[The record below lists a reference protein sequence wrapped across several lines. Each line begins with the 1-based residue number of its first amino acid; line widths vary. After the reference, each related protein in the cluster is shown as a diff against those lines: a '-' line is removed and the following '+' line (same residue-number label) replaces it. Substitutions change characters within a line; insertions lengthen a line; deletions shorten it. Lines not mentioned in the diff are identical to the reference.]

1 MRESWEN
8 MARYKK
14 LGERLVY
21 KSRIIELYEDHLQ
34 LPNGREVI
42 YDRIQH
48 SGGAAVLPIDEQGKL
63 ILIKQYRNSIDAE
76 VYEIPAGLREPED
89 TTGEICARRELE
101 EEIGYRADSLE
112 FIAQIYGI
120 IGLSNE
126 KTDIFLA
133 ENLIPSKRHLD
144 PEEFIEVCRFELEEA
159 IQMIR
164 RKEIIDAKTVTAVL
178 YYQMKQQDKRLQ
190 TE

>member
-1 MRESWEN
+1 
-8 MARYKK
+8 MAKYKK
-14 LGERLVY
+14 LGEKLAY
-21 KSRIIELYEDHLQ
+21 KSRLVELYDDYLE
-34 LPNGREVI
+34 LPDGRQVV
-42 YDRIQH
+42 YDLIKH

-63 ILIKQYRNSIDAE
+63 ILIKQYRNSVDAE

-89 TTGEICARRELE
+89 ATGEICARRELE
-101 EEIGYRADSLE
+101 EETGYRTDKLE

-133 ENLIPSKRHLD
+133 ENLIPCKRHLD
-144 PEEFIEVCRFELEEA
+144 PEEFIEVCHFELEEA
-159 IQMIR
+159 VSMIQ

-178 YYQMKQQDKRLQ
+178 YYQARQLQ
-190 TE
+190 NNSN